1 VVGQL
6 FSGCKKTG
14 EMQKADVFRSKTKTN
29 SKKKQHHPK
38 NAKTSRKM
46 SENKLRF
53 QNIEILRFLFCWPAA
68 WVIRGGTPSVS

>member
-1 VVGQL
+1 M
-6 FSGCKKTG
+6 FSEAKPKQTP
-14 EMQKADVFRSKTKTN
+14 
-29 SKKKQHHPK
+29 KKKQHHPK